1 MSSHSVTSP
10 ADDNGVE
17 ETLDAHTTIL
27 RWIAGL
33 LTAGAAW
40 MLAPILVPFVLALAL
55 AIALSPLA
63 RRIERMGVGRT
74 GSSLVCLVLVAGTL
88 MLTAG
93 LLAYQAGTIL
103 QQSDRYLDRLSRLL
117 ATATKSVGGER
128 LLISLGAIRASEES
142 SGPHGANPDGETD
155 AAAATG
161 DGADQRGGMSK
172 PARLD
177 PVAFLKQL
185 LRSNLRLVGGWLVTG
200 IGGIVGL
207 IGSAVICLS
216 FVFYLLQTRSEW
228 IDRLLRVLY
237 FLGLRPR
244 RDNLERVQS
253 TITVFGGFVVMVS
266 ICGAAVIGTTA
277 WLIGLP
283 QPYLW
288 GLIFGLLEFV
298 PYFGPMVGGT
308 LLTLVALTTGEGSW
322 WQRGDDA
329 HRDPRLADPGG
340 LCHSTDG
347 LRASCPVRPCH
358 GSRCNLVLWLVVGA
372 AGDGHG
378 AACHG
383 HAAGAGDHVSR
394 EPRTRCSDGTPAVG
408 NDRARVALAPRPM
421 EADAWRCGSKTT
433 LSLATARRR
442 PWWRG
447 TDRSTGFAY
456 PVSIR
461 AHASPPFWAP
471 RSTADG

>member
-1 MSSHSVTSP
+1 MSSHSVTSS
-10 ADDNGVE
+10 ADENGVE

-74 GSSLVCLVLVAGTL
+74 GSSLVCLVLVTGTL
-88 MLTAG
+88 MFTAG

-142 SGPHGANPDGETD
+142 PGPHGANPDGETD
-155 AAAATG
+155 AATATS

-177 PVAFLKQL
+177 PVAFLKQI
-185 LRSNLRLVGGWLVTG
+185 LRSNLRLLGGWLVTG

-228 IDRLLRVLY
+228 INRLLRVLY

-244 RDNLERVQS
+244 RDNLERIQS

-266 ICGAAVIGTTA
+266 ICGADVIGTTA

-288 GLIFGLLEFV
+288 GVIFGLLEFV

-322 WQRGDDA
+322 WQAVTMLMVILAWLTLEGYVIAPMVYGRA
-329 HRDPRLADPGG
+329 VRFDPVMVLAAILFFGWLWGPLGMVTA
-340 LCHSTDG
+340 LPVMVM
-347 LRASCPVRPCH
+347 LRELAIMSP
-358 GSRCNLVLWLVVGA
+358 
-372 AGDGHG
+372 
-378 AACHG
+378 
-383 HAAGAGDHVSR
+383 
-394 EPRTRCSDGTPAVG
+394 ETPAL
-408 NDRARVALAPRPM
+408 DALM
-421 EADAWRCGSKTT
+421 EPHQSATT
-433 LSLATARRR
+433 
-442 PWWRG
+442 
-447 TDRSTGFAY
+447 
-456 PVSIR
+456 
-461 AHASPPFWAP
+461 AHASH
-471 RSTADG
+471 

>member
-1 MSSHSVTSP
+1 
-10 ADDNGVE
+10 
-17 ETLDAHTTIL
+17 
-27 RWIAGL
+27 
-33 LTAGAAW
+33 
-40 MLAPILVPFVLALAL
+40 
-55 AIALSPLA
+55 
-63 RRIERMGVGRT
+63 
-74 GSSLVCLVLVAGTL
+74 
-88 MLTAG
+88 
-93 LLAYQAGTIL
+93 
-103 QQSDRYLDRLSRLL
+103 
-117 ATATKSVGGER
+117 

-142 SGPHGANPDGETD
+142 PGPHGANPDGETD

-177 PVAFLKQL
+177 PVAFLKQF
-185 LRSNLRLVGGWLVTG
+185 LRSNLRLLGGWLVTG

-244 RDNLERVQS
+244 RDSLERVQS

-322 WQRGDDA
+322 WQPVTMLMVILAWLTLEGYVIAPMVYGRA
-329 HRDPRLADPGG
+329 VRFDPVMVLVAILFFGWLWGPLGMVTALPVMVMLRELAVMSP
-340 LCHSTDG
+340 
-347 LRASCPVRPCH
+347 
-358 GSRCNLVLWLVVGA
+358 
-372 AGDGHG
+372 
-378 AACHG
+378 
-383 HAAGAGDHVSR
+383 
-394 EPRTRCSDGTPAVG
+394 ETPAL
-408 NDRARVALAPRPM
+408 DALM
-421 EADAWRCGSKTT
+421 EPQQS
-433 LSLATARRR
+433 AT
-442 PWWRG
+442 
-447 TDRSTGFAY
+447 S
-456 PVSIR
+456 
-461 AHASPPFWAP
+461 AHASH
-471 RSTADG
+471 

>member
-1 MSSHSVTSP
+1 M
-10 ADDNGVE
+10 
-17 ETLDAHTTIL
+17 
-27 RWIAGL
+27 
-33 LTAGAAW
+33 
-40 MLAPILVPFVLALAL
+40 F
-55 AIALSPLA
+55 
-63 RRIERMGVGRT
+63 
-74 GSSLVCLVLVAGTL
+74 
-88 MLTAG
+88 TAG

-128 LLISLGAIRASEES
+128 LLISLGAIGASEES
-142 SGPHGANPDGETD
+142 PGPHGANPDGETD

-161 DGADQRGGMSK
+161 EDYAQRGGMSK

-177 PVAFLKQL
+177 PVASLKQL
-185 LRSNLRLVGGWLVTG
+185 LRSNLRLIGGWLVTG

-244 RDNLERVQS
+244 RDSLERVQS

-266 ICGAAVIGTTA
+266 ICGAVVIGTAA

-322 WQRGDDA
+322 WQAVTMLIVILAWLTLEGYVIAPMVYGRA
-329 HRDPRLADPGG
+329 VRFDPVMVLAAILFFGWLWGPLGMVTG
-340 LCHSTDG
+340 MPVMVM
-347 LRASCPVRPCH
+347 LRELAIMSP
-358 GSRCNLVLWLVVGA
+358 
-372 AGDGHG
+372 
-378 AACHG
+378 
-383 HAAGAGDHVSR
+383 
-394 EPRTRCSDGTPAVG
+394 ETPAL
-408 NDRARVALAPRPM
+408 DALM
-421 EADAWRCGSKTT
+421 EPQQSATT
-433 LSLATARRR
+433 
-442 PWWRG
+442 
-447 TDRSTGFAY
+447 
-456 PVSIR
+456 
-461 AHASPPFWAP
+461 AHASHQRRDPWRPTHAVADRRLRSHRRLPDGGLGGAGRIDRLALPTPSRFGHMLHRPAGRPEHGRWLIAP
-471 RSTADG
+471 VGGVPARSTVATVRESWCSKPSSRPRTARWR